1 MRRAENRTNWWLILA
16 SVVAGLVLAIM
27 PLPDVVDPFRPD
39 WLLLFVIYWSL
50 RTPRSAGLAFATVC
64 GLALD
69 VVKGT
74 ILGQYA
80 LGFLFAGFVTHRL
93 QLRMRIFPIWHQAFT
108 VLMMLGLFQFL
119 TFWIDGITGNA
130 VTTWRR
136 WLPILTG
143 ALLWPAVVAVMD
155 GLSRTR
161 R

>member
-1 MRRAENRTNWWLILA
+1 LRA
-16 SVVAGLVLAIM
+16 
-27 PLPDVVDPFRPD
+27 
-39 WLLLFVIYWSL
+39 
-50 RTPRSAGLAFATVC
+50 PRSAGLAFATVC

-69 VVKGT
+69 AVKGT

-80 LGFLFAGFVTHRL
+80 LGFLLAGFLTHRL

-136 WLPILTG
+136 WLPIMTG
-143 ALLWPAVVAVMD
+143 ALLWPVVVAVMD